1 MFNKV
6 FVNVTTT
13 LGITYEKLPS
23 NYDDSNYNFDEL
35 VIIYNDH
42 PSILVIKNDKSTELN
57 STFTFKKVDKEQI
70 SFRIKRLD

>member
-6 FVNVTTT
+6 FVNVAIT

-35 VIIYNDH
+35 VIRYNDH
-42 PSILVIKNDKSTELN
+42 PSILVIK
-57 STFTFKKVDKEQI
+57 I
-70 SFRIKRLD
+70 